1 MTSQQILGGQ
11 SLSFISDE
19 WRGVQG
25 KPRTLMYAAVP
36 VLIVAALNLACGDT
50 LAKA

>member
-1 MTSQQILGGQ
+1 MISQQILGGQ
-11 SLSFISDE
+11 SLGFISDE

-25 KPRTLMYAAVP
+25 KPRTLRYAAVP
-36 VLIVAALNLACGDT
+36 VLIVAALIMACGNT